1 MWQIYDYWMKING
14 QNFKKKSPGN
24 FLTITRDRFQSE
36 FNGHK
41 IVSLYNCLAMV
52 KIMTNVANMTTLI

>member
-1 MWQIYDYWMKING
+1 MARIS
-14 QNFKKKSPGN
+14 KKKSLGN